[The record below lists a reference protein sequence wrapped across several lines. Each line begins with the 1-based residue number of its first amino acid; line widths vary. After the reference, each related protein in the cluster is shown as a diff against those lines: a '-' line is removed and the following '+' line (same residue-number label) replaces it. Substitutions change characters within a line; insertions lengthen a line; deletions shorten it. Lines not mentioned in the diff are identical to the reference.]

1 MCKFDW
7 SVAAAWVQAIGSIA
21 AILVAIWLGERSARQ
36 SRELVERERR
46 RQADIV
52 ASTISTKL
60 HLLGVEL
67 NKKSHFAS
75 VIANQV
81 NAGVMPQLD
90 DTALRKLFLLDQLPT
105 FADLR
110 SHFTLFDRDT
120 GILANTTWDVIEGYN
135 PMIESAITVHQ
146 ATGSSGQGL
155 VNLCTTVVERM
166 QYIEGL
172 CSETESRLEQVH
184 ELDRDDPAGAP

>member
-1 MCKFDW
+1 MCEFDW

-21 AILVAIWLGERSARQ
+21 AILVAIWLGERNARQ

-67 NKKSHFAS
+67 NKKAHFAS

-81 NAGVMPQLD
+81 HAGSVPQLD
-90 DTALRKLFLLDQLPT
+90 DTAMRKLFLLDQLPT
-105 FADLR
+105 FGDLR

-120 GILANTTWDVIEGYN
+120 GILANTTWDVVEGYN
-135 PMIESAITVHQ
+135 PMIESAITVHR
-146 ATGSSGQGL
+146 AMGSGDQSLIG
-155 VNLCTTVVERM
+155 LCTTVVERM
-166 QYIEGL
+166 QYIQGL
-172 CSETESRLEQVH
+172 CSDTESRLEEVH